1 MNKFREG
8 TTTMQHVSKFRKLL
22 SMIMLLA
29 LVCAGSLSAT
39 AESAFAPVAA
49 QDLKVGMVLIGSQ
62 DDGFSGAHY
71 NGLEGMKEALGLED
85 SQVLYKFN
93 VPENAE
99 CDSALRELVDAGCQI
114 IFGNSWGFMNYMEE
128 MAEEYPNVIFSHC
141 SGYKNNGVN
150 FNNYFGRI
158 YQARYLSGIAA
169 GLKTVSN
176 KIGYVA
182 AWADNAEVNGGINA
196 FALGVQSVNPDA
208 VVYVKYISSW
218 FDPTLEKQ
226 TAVALL
232 ALDCDVIAQHVDTD
246 MPQVAAEEAGKFG
259 VGYNTDMTPSAPKA
273 HLTAPIWHW
282 SSVYIAQV
290 QDVVNGTWVPENY
303 FLGLKEGMVDLSPLS
318 DNVAEGTAEK
328 IEEAKAR
335 ILSGEWDVFTG
346 PLYNNAG
353 ELVLAEGETLS
364 DSDITGGLMT
374 TLLIKGV
381 EVK

>member
-1 MNKFREG
+1 MFHKAKPSLA
-8 TTTMQHVSKFRKLL
+8 VKLL
-22 SMIMLLA
+22 SLTLMVVLLA
-29 LVCAGSLSAT
+29 VGLLSAS
-39 AESAFAPVAA
+39 AQSAFPPV
-49 QDLKVGMVLIGSQ
+49 DVTELKVGMVLIGSQ

-71 NGLEGMKEALGLED
+71 NGLEGMKEALGLKDE
-85 SQVLYKFN
+85 QVLYKFN

-99 CDSALRELVDAGCQI
+99 CDAALRELVDAGCQI
-114 IFGNSWGFMNYMEE
+114 IFGNSWGFMNFMEE
-128 MAEEYPNVIFSHC
+128 IAEEYPEVIFSHC

-169 GLKTVSN
+169 GLKTLTN

-208 VVYVKYISSW
+208 QVYVKYISSW

-232 ALDCDVIAQHVDTD
+232 ALDCDVIAQHVDTA

-259 VGYNTDMTPSAPKA
+259 VGYNTDMTPEAPKA
-273 HLTAPIWHW
+273 HLTAPVWNW
-282 SSVYIAQV
+282 ASVYTAQV
-290 QDVVNGTWVPENY
+290 SDLMAGTWQPVNY
-303 FLGLKEGMVDLSPLS
+303 FLGLKEGMVDISPLS
-318 DNVAEGTAEK
+318 MNVAEGTSEK
-328 IEEAKAR
+328 IEEARAL

-346 PLYNNAG
+346 PLYNNQG

-364 DSDITGGLMT
+364 DADITGGLMT
-374 TLLIKGV
+374 NLLLKGV

>member
-1 MNKFREG
+1 MFNSAKRNRNSLSLI
-8 TTTMQHVSKFRKLL
+8 MALLL
-22 SMIMLLA
+22 SLLIA
-29 LVCAGSLSAT
+29 LPALAG
-39 AESAFAPVAA
+39 EAA
-49 QDLKVGMVLIGSQ
+49 VFGPIAKEDLKVGMVLIGSQ

-71 NGLEGMKEALGLED
+71 MGLEGMKAELGLED
-85 SQVLYKFN
+85 SQVLYKFT
-93 VPENAE
+93 VPETAE
-99 CDSALRELVDAGCQI
+99 CDAALRELVDAGCQI

-128 MAEEYPNVIFSHC
+128 IAEEYPEVIFSHC

-169 GLKTVSN
+169 GLKTSSN
-176 KIGYVA
+176 LIGYVA

-232 ALDCDVIAQHVDTD
+232 DLGCDVIAQHVDTS
-246 MPQVAAEEAGKFG
+246 MPQVAAQEAGKFG
-259 VGYNTDMTPSAPKA
+259 VGYNTDMTPAAPAA

-282 SSVYIAQV
+282 ASVYTAQV
-290 QDVVNGTWVPENY
+290 KDLMEGTWQPVNY
-303 FLGLKEGMVDLSPLS
+303 FLGLQEGMVDISPLS
-318 DNVAEGTAEK
+318 GNVAEGTAER
-328 IEEAKAR
+328 IEEARAL

-346 PLYNNAG
+346 PLYDNQG
-353 ELVLAEGETLS
+353 VQVLAEGETLQ
-364 DSDITGGLMT
+364 DADITGGLMT
-374 TLLIKGV
+374 SLLLKGV

>member
-1 MNKFREG
+1 MKQSRCFR
-8 TTTMQHVSKFRKLL
+8 FIAL
-22 SMIMLLA
+22 SLLLA
-29 LVCAGSLSAT
+29 LLAGGLAPAASAEVT
-39 AESAFAPVAA
+39 SAFKPVPVEE
-49 QDLKVGMVLIGSQ
+49 LKVGMVLIGSQ

-71 NGLEGMKEALGLED
+71 NGLEGMKTALGLKDE
-85 SQVLYKFN
+85 QVLYKFN
-93 VPENAE
+93 VPETAE
-99 CDSALRELVDAGCQI
+99 CDAALRELVDAGCQI
-114 IFGNSWGFMNYMEE
+114 IFGNSWGFMNFMEE
-128 MAEEYPNVIFSHC
+128 IAEEYPEVIFSHC

-158 YQARYLSGIAA
+158 YQARYLAGIAA
-169 GLKTVSN
+169 GMKTQTN

-232 ALDCDVIAQHVDTD
+232 ALDCDVIAQHVDTS
-246 MPQVAAEEAGKFG
+246 MPQVAAQEAGKFG
-259 VGYNTDMTPSAPKA
+259 CGYNTDMTPAAPDA

-282 SSVYIAQV
+282 ASVYTAQV
-290 QDVVNGTWVPENY
+290 QDVVDGTWVPENY
-303 FLGLKEGMVDLSPLS
+303 FLGLKEGMVDISPLS
-318 DNVAEGTAEK
+318 KNVAPGTAEK
-328 IEEAKAR
+328 IEEARAR

-346 PLYNNAG
+346 PISSNAG
-353 ELVLAEGETLS
+353 ELVVKEGEDLA
-364 DSDITGGLMT
+364 DADITGGLMT
-374 TLLIKGV
+374 NLLIKGV

>member
-1 MNKFREG
+1 MSNIVRKTHCTRLMALMMFLVLLLG
-8 TTTMQHVSKFRKLL
+8 SISLTT
-22 SMIMLLA
+22 
-29 LVCAGSLSAT
+29 SAET
-39 AESAFAPVAA
+39 AVSAFPPVALK
-49 QDLKVGMVLIGSQ
+49 DLKVGMVLIGSQ

-71 NGLEGMKEALGLED
+71 AGLEGMKTELGLNDE
-85 SQVLYKFN
+85 QVLYKFN

-99 CDSALRELVDAGCQI
+99 CDAALRELVDAGCQI
-114 IFGNSWGFMNYMEE
+114 IFGNSWGFMNFMEE
-128 MAEEYPNVIFSHC
+128 VALEYPEVIFSHC

-158 YQARYLSGIAA
+158 YQARYLAGIAA
-169 GLKTVSN
+169 GLKTQTN

-196 FALGVQSVNPDA
+196 FALGIQSVNPEA

-232 ALDCDVIAQHVDTD
+232 SADCDVIAQHVDTS

-259 VGYNTDMTPSAPKA
+259 VGYNTDMTPAAPKA

-282 SSVYIAQV
+282 SSVYTAQV
-290 QDVVNGTWVPENY
+290 NDVVNGTWLPVNY
-303 FLGLKEGMVDLSPLS
+303 FLGLKENMVDISPLS
-318 DNVAEGTAEK
+318 ENVAEGTVGK
-328 IEEAKAR
+328 IEEARAK

-346 PLYNNAG
+346 PIYNNLG
-353 ELVLAEGETLS
+353 ELVVEEGAALE

-381 EVK
+381 EVL

>member
-1 MNKFREG
+1 MKQSRCFR
-8 TTTMQHVSKFRKLL
+8 FIAL
-22 SMIMLLA
+22 SLLLA
-29 LVCAGSLSAT
+29 LLAGGLAPAASAEVT
-39 AESAFAPVAA
+39 SAFKPVPVEE
-49 QDLKVGMVLIGSQ
+49 LKVGMVLIGSQ

-71 NGLEGMKEALGLED
+71 NGLEGMKTALGLKDE
-85 SQVLYKFN
+85 QVLYKFN
-93 VPENAE
+93 VPETAE

-114 IFGNSWGFMNYMEE
+114 IFGNSWGFMNFMEE
-128 MAEEYPNVIFSHC
+128 IAEEYPEVIFSHC

-158 YQARYLSGIAA
+158 YQARYLAGIAA
-169 GLKTVSN
+169 GMKTQTN

-232 ALDCDVIAQHVDTD
+232 ALDCDVIAQHVDTS
-246 MPQVAAEEAGKFG
+246 MPQVAAQEAGKFG
-259 VGYNTDMTPSAPKA
+259 CGYNTDMTPAAPDA

-282 SSVYIAQV
+282 ASVYTAQV
-290 QDVVNGTWVPENY
+290 QDVVDGTWVPENY
-303 FLGLKEGMVDLSPLS
+303 FLGLKEGMVDISPLS
-318 DNVAEGTAEK
+318 KNVAPGTAEK
-328 IEEAKAR
+328 IEEARAR

-346 PLYNNAG
+346 PISSNAG
-353 ELVLAEGETLS
+353 ELVVKEGEALA
-364 DSDITGGLMT
+364 DADITGGLMT
-374 TLLIKGV
+374 NLLIKGV

>member
-1 MNKFREG
+1 MKQSRCFR
-8 TTTMQHVSKFRKLL
+8 FIAL
-22 SMIMLLA
+22 SLLLA
-29 LVCAGSLSAT
+29 LLAGGLAPAASAEVT
-39 AESAFAPVAA
+39 SAFKPVPVEE
-49 QDLKVGMVLIGSQ
+49 LKVGMVLIGSQ

-71 NGLEGMKEALGLED
+71 NGLEGMKTALGLKDE
-85 SQVLYKFN
+85 QVLYKFN
-93 VPENAE
+93 VPETAE

-114 IFGNSWGFMNYMEE
+114 IFGNSWGFMNFMEDI
-128 MAEEYPNVIFSHC
+128 AEEYPEVIFSHC

-158 YQARYLSGIAA
+158 YQARYLAGIAA
-169 GLKTVSN
+169 GMKTQTN

-232 ALDCDVIAQHVDTD
+232 ALDCDVIAQHVDTS
-246 MPQVAAEEAGKFG
+246 MPQVAAQEAGKFG
-259 VGYNTDMTPSAPKA
+259 CGYNTDMTPAAPDA

-282 SSVYIAQV
+282 ASVYTAQV
-290 QDVVNGTWVPENY
+290 QDVVDGTWVPENY
-303 FLGLKEGMVDLSPLS
+303 FLGLKEGMVDISPLS
-318 DNVAEGTAEK
+318 KNVAPGTAEK
-328 IEEAKAR
+328 IEEARAR

-346 PLYNNAG
+346 PISSNAG
-353 ELVLAEGETLS
+353 ELVVKEGEALA
-364 DSDITGGLMT
+364 DADITGGLMT
-374 TLLIKGV
+374 SLLIKGV

>member
-1 MNKFREG
+1 MFISAKRIR
-8 TTTMQHVSKFRKLL
+8 MSL
-22 SMIMLLA
+22 SLILA
-29 LVCAGSLSAT
+29 LVLACAFAVPALAGDA
-39 AESAFAPVAA
+39 SAFAPIAKE
-49 QDLKVGMVLIGSQ
+49 DLKVGMVLIGSK

-71 NGLEGMKEALGLED
+71 NGLEGMKKELGLSDE
-85 SQVLYKFN
+85 QVLYKFN
-93 VPENAE
+93 VPETAE
-99 CDSALRELVDAGCQI
+99 CDAALRELVDAGCQI

-158 YQARYLSGIAA
+158 YQARYLAGIAA

-259 VGYNTDMTPSAPKA
+259 VGYNTDMTPAAPKA

-290 QDVVNGTWVPENY
+290 QDVLDGAWVPQNY
-303 FLGLKEGMVDLSPLS
+303 FLGLREGMVDLSPLS

-353 ELVLAEGETLS
+353 ELVLAEGETLT

-381 EVK
+381 KVK

>member
-1 MNKFREG
+1 
-8 TTTMQHVSKFRKLL
+8 
-22 SMIMLLA
+22 
-29 LVCAGSLSAT
+29 
-39 AESAFAPVAA
+39 
-49 QDLKVGMVLIGSQ
+49 
-62 DDGFSGAHY
+62 
-71 NGLEGMKEALGLED
+71 MKEALGLED

-99 CDSALRELVDAGCQI
+99 CDAALRELVDAGCQI

-158 YQARYLSGIAA
+158 YQARYLAGIAA

-259 VGYNTDMTPSAPKA
+259 VGYNTDMTPAAPKA

-290 QDVVNGTWVPENY
+290 QDVLDGAWVPQNY
-303 FLGLKEGMVDLSPLS
+303 FLGLREGMVDLSPLS

-353 ELVLAEGETLS
+353 ELVLAEGETLT

-381 EVK
+381 KVK